1 MVICSLCKLC
11 YLLTVGCILIEICKV
26 AILTSQRIRNE
37 LSVNILIVHGI
48 FAQFPGS
55 RDIVRE
61 WRGDIEVHIHY
72 PIHLPV
78 SGVWGFIGTRLY
90 QLKHDFICIYIFKAV
105 ILVFLCF
112 IIITRL
118 YYTTTACIGHQ
129 PGTQIHET
137 AVIIFIQQ
145 GDRVPHRCRYRM
157 VITRSAL

>member
-1 MVICSLCKLC
+1 MYLIAHIYMVTCSLCKLC

-37 LSVNILIVHGI
+37 LSVNILMVHGI

-78 SGVWGFIGTRLY
+78 SGVWGFIGTHQYLH
-90 QLKHDFICIYIFKAV
+90 KIDIFYTCRFKVV

-112 IIITRL
+112 TI
-118 YYTTTACIGHQ
+118 
-129 PGTQIHET
+129 
-137 AVIIFIQQ
+137 
-145 GDRVPHRCRYRM
+145 
-157 VITRSAL
+157 